1 MDSPNTKPYN
11 LPSDAVWF
19 VTGCSSGI
27 GQALAKL
34 VASTPNRVVAT
45 ARKAAS
51 LSSIPTNDRVLKL
64 ELDVA
69 NISSINA
76 AIQATLDRFGRIDVL
91 VNNAGYTLAGEAEAT
106 GDAEAR
112 DVFDTNFWGMV
123 NISKRC
129 LQIMREENAKNG
141 QQGGVIMNVTS
152 VGGYIGFPGQAFY
165 HASKFAVEGWT
176 EAVAKEVPSTWNIH
190 LCNIEPGGVKT
201 NYATSSLKK
210 TAVRHKAYS
219 DPNFPANMM
228 LAHIGSE
235 QGRALWAEPSAIAA
249 AMYHVVSRRKRI
261 PIRVPLGA
269 DSWGLID
276 GDLKN
281 TKGDLDE
288 IKDISYSVGDPKQ
301 LESIHF
307 LK

>member
-27 GQALAKL
+27 GQALAEL
-34 VASTPNRVVAT
+34 VAQTPNRVVAT

-76 AIQATLDRFGRIDVL
+76 AIQATLDKFGRIDVL

-106 GDAEAR
+106 EDAEAR

-152 VGGYIGFPGQAFY
+152 VGGYTGYPGQAFY

-176 EAVAKEVPSTWNIH
+176 EAVANEVPSTWNIH

-201 NYATSSLKK
+201 NYATSSLKQ

-219 DPNFPANMM
+219 DPSFPANQL

-249 AMYHVVSRRKRI
+249 AMYQVVSRGKRI

-269 DSWGLID
+269 DAWGLID
-276 GDLKN
+276 RDLEN
-281 TKGDLDE
+281 TKGDLNE
-288 IKDISYSVGDPKQ
+288 IKDISHSVGDPKQ